1 MVLESLIG
9 HGIQCQGKDYEIVG
23 VTGGDAYSIGGVEVF
38 DVFDLSEYTFLE
50 ISRGG
55 ITGNTIDDTYTAYG
69 VFKLRSG
76 FIRGENS
83 ENVEQGATLHIR
95 PTESFLEPQT
105 PNREHYTLTLNP
117 TDFSDYSGGSS

>member
-1 MVLESLIG
+1 MLESLIG
-9 HGIQCQGKDYEIVG
+9 NGVRCQGKDYEIVG
-23 VTGGDAYSIGGVEVF
+23 ATGGDAYHMGGATVF

-55 ITGNTIDDTYTAYG
+55 VAGNQIIEDYTAYG

-76 FIRGENS
+76 LLRGENS

-95 PTESFLEPQT
+95 PTEPFIEAHT

-117 TDFSDYSGGSS
+117 TSWAEESS

>member
-1 MVLESLIG
+1 MLESLIG

-23 VTGGDAYSIGGVEVF
+23 ATGGDAYTIGGPDVF
-38 DVFDLSEYTFLE
+38 DVFDLSDYTFLE
-50 ISRGG
+50 LSRGG
-55 ITGNTIDDTYTAYG
+55 ITGNTIIESYEAMG

-76 FIRGENS
+76 LVKGENS

-95 PTESFLEPQT
+95 STESFLESHT

-117 TDFSDYSGGSS
+117 ADWSGFSESS

>member
-1 MVLESLIG
+1 
-9 HGIQCQGKDYEIVG
+9 G

-55 ITGNTIDDTYTAYG
+55 ITGNTIEDTYTAYG

-95 PTESFLEPQT
+95 PTEAFVKAQT